1 MSKIRTNRLQAR
13 SDDGTITIGAT
24 KEDGTTD
31 YDHTTRIIGGVDIE
45 GYASKKYVLD
55 HLLNDGIYTEDIVM
69 KEEAGKPGGYARL
82 TTENIPQIDW
92 YDMKNTI
99 RDNHYD
105 YRVNTSH
112 NNIDIELQNLHQDI
126 ITLQGEIESVIKTEE
141 KGVWKPS
148 VNDPPQSGEVQFS
161 SNNFTAPSM
170 IVKVS
175 KTDKDGLSHLFT
187 TADVGEWMEFIE
199 DDADYMLGQIR
210 ELDNEDDEFFQATRD
225 VSVGQGD
232 VQYEAGSTMKIRL
245 FEAVDDFDP
254 ASIRIVDIAI
264 APPEKPNN
272 GDLWFDNNSSD
283 MQLRVYQHASEAWIA
298 AAPATTVED
307 RVTQGEQL
315 QLQIKNEVLKLR
327 SDFETLS
334 TSVSQ
339 ESPILWKY
347 NSTVPADQLGNG
359 EFNLSA
365 NPSNGSADEWSI
377 YFANRDARGQ
387 RWFPNDSGNS
397 YSHAVDAQFA
407 TIRDRDSIVC
417 HGKTKKWYFNE
428 GNNNHV
434 KLVLTYYR
442 NQFPMANG
450 KYYLITIPGYMPF
463 FPYSSN
469 AYSNGTH

>member
-13 SDDGTITIGAT
+13 SDDGTLTIGAN

-31 YDHTTRIIGGVDIE
+31 YNHTTRIIGGVDIE

-141 KGVWKPS
+141 KGVWKPA

-161 SNNFTAPSM
+161 SDSFTAPSM

-175 KTDKDGLSHLFT
+175 KTDKDGLAHLFT
-187 TADVGEWMEFIE
+187 TANVGEWMEFIE

-210 ELDNEDDEFFQATRD
+210 ELDNENDEFFQATLD
-225 VSVGQGD
+225 VSVGQG
-232 VQYEAGSTMKIRL
+232 VVHYEAGSTMKIRL

-254 ASIRIVDIAI
+254 SSIRIVDISI

-283 MQLRVYQHASEAWIA
+283 MQLRVYQHDSEAWIA

-307 RVTQGEQL
+307 RVTQSEQL
-315 QLQIKNEVLKLR
+315 QLQVKAEVEVMKKQISDLIGEVENLK
-327 SDFETLS
+327 S
-334 TSVSQ
+334 
-339 ESPILWKY
+339 K
-347 NSTVPADQLGNG
+347 
-359 EFNLSA
+359 
-365 NPSNGSADEWSI
+365 
-377 YFANRDARGQ
+377 
-387 RWFPNDSGNS
+387 
-397 YSHAVDAQFA
+397 
-407 TIRDRDSIVC
+407 
-417 HGKTKKWYFNE
+417 
-428 GNNNHV
+428 
-434 KLVLTYYR
+434 VL
-442 NQFPMANG
+442 
-450 KYYLITIPGYMPF
+450 
-463 FPYSSN
+463 
-469 AYSNGTH
+469 

>member
-24 KEDGTTD
+24 REDGTTD

-45 GYASKKYVLD
+45 GYASKKYVID

-126 ITLQGEIESVIKTEE
+126 ITLQGEIESIVNTEE
-141 KGVWKPS
+141 KGVWTPA

-161 SNNFTAPSM
+161 SNSFTSPSI

-175 KTDKDGLSHLFT
+175 KTDKDGFAHLFT
-187 TADVGEWMEFIE
+187 TANVGEWMEFIE

-210 ELDNEDDEFFQATRD
+210 ELDNEDDEFFQATLD

-232 VQYEAGSTMKIRL
+232 VQYESGSTMKIRL

-272 GDLWFDNNSSD
+272 GDLWFDNTED
-283 MQLRVYQHASEAWIA
+283 TMQLQVYHHDSDAWISAAPPSTLDSRVSASEVLQAQIGEAVGDLQSGKLSRYGGIDQKMEGELHMGCKRIA
-298 AAPATTVED
+298 HLASPVENED
-307 RVTQGEQL
+307 AVNKKYVDDLVEGLIRKMESFKGTQ
-315 QLQIKNEVLKLR
+315 
-327 SDFETLS
+327 S
-334 TSVSQ
+334 
-339 ESPILWKY
+339 
-347 NSTVPADQLGNG
+347 
-359 EFNLSA
+359 
-365 NPSNGSADEWSI
+365 
-377 YFANRDARGQ
+377 
-387 RWFPNDSGNS
+387 
-397 YSHAVDAQFA
+397 
-407 TIRDRDSIVC
+407 
-417 HGKTKKWYFNE
+417 
-428 GNNNHV
+428 
-434 KLVLTYYR
+434 
-442 NQFPMANG
+442 
-450 KYYLITIPGYMPF
+450 
-463 FPYSSN
+463 
-469 AYSNGTH
+469 